1 VRELVN
7 QLLKLMPGCLGLID
21 LNLIADNLLQLKTWQ
36 VLEGVSM
43 ITVDFIC
50 VLAFKF
56 FYVAPRQS
64 A

>member
-1 VRELVN
+1 MN
-7 QLLKLMPGCLGLID
+7 QLLKLMSGYLGLID
-21 LNLIADNLLQLKTWQ
+21 LNLIADNLSQLKTWQ

-43 ITVDFIC
+43 ITVDFIY

-56 FYVAPRQS
+56 FNVAPRQS